1 MQTWG
6 MWVRNVSIVHPCNG
20 AGDSVGR
27 PVLAIERHSELS
39 MEASAK
45 SNKENENSTLLRC
58 QIQIPAEY
66 PPSRGKQE
74 WRQE

>member
-1 MQTWG
+1 MQTQG
-6 MWVRNVSIVHPCNG
+6 MWVRNVRIVHARDG

-39 MEASAK
+39 LEASAK

-58 QIQIPAEY
+58 QTQIPAEY
-66 PPSRGKQE
+66 TPLRGKQE
-74 WRQE
+74 WRRE